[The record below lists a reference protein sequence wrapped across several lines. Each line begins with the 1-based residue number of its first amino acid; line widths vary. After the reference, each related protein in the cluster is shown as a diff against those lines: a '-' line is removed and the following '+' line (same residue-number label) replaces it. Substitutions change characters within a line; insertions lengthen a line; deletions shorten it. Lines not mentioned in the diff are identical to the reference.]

1 MDEQQIWAFLDHFEE
16 ETLARAKMLSDLGYG
31 GGGVD
36 DVDDLIEETGRRR
49 ANVRGTGESPGQAL
63 GTALKAAGEKPPGP
77 GYHAHHI
84 VPKSAGKLI
93 EKLLERRS
101 EEHTAELQSLMRNSS
116 AVFCFKKKKQD

>member
-31 GGGVD
+31 GGGVA

-63 GTALKAAGEKPPGP
+63 GIALKAAGEKPP
-77 GYHAHHI
+77 ALSSKSNTS
-84 VPKSAGKLI
+84 VPISARNLKTG
-93 EKLLERRS
+93 RRS
-101 EEHTAELQSLMRNSS
+101 
-116 AVFCFKKKKQD
+116 

>member
-1 MDEQQIWAFLDHFEE
+1 MRISDWSSDVCS
-16 ETLARAKMLSDLGYG
+16 SDL
-31 GGGVD
+31 D

-84 VPKSAGKLI
+84 VPTSARKLI
-93 EKLLERRS
+93 EKLLERTGLKQNSALNGVWLPEKARKS
-101 EEHTAELQSLMRNSS
+101 TRLNSS
-116 AVFCFKKKKQD
+116 H